1 MYLPSLALRFQP
13 FIPTGHNLLSTREMQ
28 LRKNLFDSFSP
39 RQIIDLLA
47 AENDDILLNIIK

>member
-1 MYLPSLALRFQP
+1 
-13 FIPTGHNLLSTREMQ
+13 MQ
-28 LRKNLFDSFSP
+28 LGKNLFDSFSP